1 MFYASKIFLLEAR
14 ILKLPQGTITTR
26 MQLLQLKISFACHSN
41 LLCDGLP
48 AVVLL
53 MGLQ

>member
-1 MFYASKIFLLEAR
+1 MFCGSKIFLLAR
-14 ILKLPQGTITTR
+14 ILFLPEGTITTR
-26 MQLLQLKISFACHSN
+26 MQLNIYFACHSN